1 MVTALS
7 DMFRLS
13 LTKSKSSFITLSQEL
28 DYVRSYLLL
37 QQFRYQDCLDIAI
50 DCPDA
55 FGNFLIP
62 RFTLQPLVENAIKH
76 GITSPDEPFSIN
88 LQVLIQKY
96 ELHILIGNDGDR
108 ISLEHMEQLLD
119 FDASQH
125 ELLDFDENSYGVQNI
140 HRRIQLICGLQYGL
154 SYFIRGGRTYCDIRV
169 PTQKKEKTAPQAE
182 EDSACDTK
190 K

>member
-1 MVTALS
+1 M
-7 DMFRLS
+7 
-13 LTKSKSSFITLSQEL
+13 
-28 DYVRSYLLL
+28 
-37 QQFRYQDCLDIAI
+37 
-50 DCPDA
+50 
-55 FGNFLIP
+55 
-62 RFTLQPLVENAIKH
+62 ENAIKH

-96 ELHILIGNDGDR
+96 ELHILIGNDGAR

-154 SYFIRGGRTYCDIRV
+154 SYFIRGGRTYCDIRL
-169 PTQKKEKTAPQAE
+169 PIQKKEKAAPQE
-182 EDSACDTK
+182 TEDRADDTEK
-190 K
+190 